1 MKSLRSFL
9 AVSLRYPQN
18 AKAPFISAKSDG
30 VLAKRMVE
38 IAKENNIPVVED
50 DIAANV
56 LSMRQIGECIPE
68 CTWEAIANVFA
79 LIADM
84 ETRT

>member
-1 MKSLRSFL
+1 MNPLRSFL

-18 AKAPFISAKSDG
+18 AKAPFVSAKSSG
-30 VLAKRMVE
+30 ALAKRMVE
-38 IAKENNIPVVED
+38 IAEENGIPVVED

-56 LSMRQIGECIPE
+56 LSVRQIGECIPE
-68 CTWEAIANVFA
+68 CTWEAIASIFA

-84 ETRT
+84 ESRA